1 MKSTKFFLFGGIF
14 VVLCSSFAYGKK
26 KERVKVEKNTK
37 DHIYMVGV
45 AASFT
50 DSLIYFTDIEQLQG
64 IHIGKS
70 RMLPDRELYS
80 QQLKTHLEQEEGLTN
95 RTCFVYFSKKK
106 KRMDKLITK
115 MKHRYQKT
123 AALYIRQV
131 NPNTFHFRKL
141 AEEGASTTR

>member
-1 MKSTKFFLFGGIF
+1 MQGFALYLFNIKQRGMKSTKFFLFGGIF

-106 KRMDKLITK
+106 KR
-115 MKHRYQKT
+115 
-123 AALYIRQV
+123 
-131 NPNTFHFRKL
+131 NC
-141 AEEGASTTR
+141 